1 MKNTVLIATL
11 IFTFASGYLIASQ
24 LAQSSPQ
31 VLEVPTQNMQPACM
45 DQDTA
50 DTASAQSAAFT
61 DSQLSLMPQHQVQQP
76 QQAERELA
84 SQARQP
90 AEVSLAAYSSRVAS
104 QLPAATE
111 LIIQLDHSEFAQLL
125 ENHQQQQGG
134 EMVAMDYQQQLAD
147 FFAAQPALHLQ
158 QLDCRADLCLL
169 QFELQDD
176 NQWGQVFAVLSSQ
189 PWWQSVSYQ
198 ALSAQSADGQAATTQ
213 SRLLILQQQQ
223 MAALQDYNQTQ
234 MLADDGASQ

>member
-24 LAQSSPQ
+24 LKQSSPQ
-31 VLEVPTQNMQPACM
+31 VLEVVAQNIRPACENNNA
-45 DQDTA
+45 A
-50 DTASAQSAAFT
+50 DITSVEPKMQRGMQFRPMPAS
-61 DSQLSLMPQHQVQQP
+61 QHKVK
-76 QQAERELA
+76 QAEQHTIA
-84 SQARQP
+84 DIPQP
-90 AEVSLAAYSSRVAS
+90 EISLSAYSNQVTS
-104 QLPAATE
+104 QLPAATQ
-111 LIIQLDHSEFAQLL
+111 LIIQLEQSEFAQLL

-134 EMVAMDYQQQLAD
+134 EMAAMEYQQQLAD
-147 FFAAQPALHLQ
+147 FFAAQPALSLQ

-169 QFELQDD
+169 QLELQDAGKWP
-176 NQWGQVFAVLSSQ
+176 QIFGELSSQ

-198 ALSAQSADGQAATTQ
+198 ALSNNSADAHAATAQSRQ
-213 SRLLILQQQQ
+213 LLLQQQQ